1 MNEQLVKDLQA
12 LNWQTIIDFGNSLTD
27 LDDAQWR
34 FLKGLIVELTLE
46 TYSDIRYVGEV
57 HRDFVWKRHN
67 VDLELKSQLSLSM
80 YTSKQKKLCKTFNL
94 TFNNSYG
101 TNEAKTLDPKNVADV
116 LIVVRND
123 GAFAID
129 KKTVLAHCVKKG
141 DGWVLK
147 IPSAKITNLTQRIE
161 QKVQYQNTIKQDV
174 IALIKQAI
182 PKVSKH

>member
-1 MNEQLVKDLQA
+1 MNAQLINDLRA
-12 LNWQTIIDFGNSLTD
+12 LDWQTMIDFGNSLTE

-34 FLKGLIVELTLE
+34 FLKGLVVELTLE
-46 TYSDIRYVGEV
+46 SYSDIHYVGEV
-57 HRDFVWKRHN
+57 HRDFVWKRHK

-101 TNEAKTLDPKNVADV
+101 TNEAKKLDPKNVADV

-129 KKTVLAHCVKKG
+129 KKTVLTHAVKKG
-141 DGWVLK
+141 DGWILK
-147 IPSAKITNLTQRIE
+147 IPSGSITNLTDRIE
-161 QKVQYQNTIKQDV
+161 QKTKYQSTIKQDV
-174 IALIKQAI
+174 ISFIKQAI